1 MPYIVPPT
9 TPMTTTTPVN
19 ARTAPRRDVYY
30 KSIDELAAD
39 LDRIE
44 AAIGAGTIASTGNW
58 TPGQNMQHV
67 GLLIKGSYEG
77 MPFSMPAP
85 VRFLARLLLMNKV
98 RRQEKPPPA
107 GMIKLPKSATF
118 LQPDPAVI
126 DREGLEFLRAQ
137 LERIRAGERMTHPS
151 PLLGKMTHDDW
162 VSLHRKHASLHL
174 SFIDLG

>member
-1 MPYIVPPT
+1 MSIKT
-9 TPMTTTTPVN
+9 K
-19 ARTAPRRDVYY
+19 TAPRRDVYY
-30 KSIDELAAD
+30 NTIDDLAAD

-44 AAIGAGTIASTGNW
+44 AAIDAGTVASTGNW

-85 VRFLARLLLMNKV
+85 VRFLARMFLMSKV

-107 GMIKLPKSATF
+107 GAIKLPESAAT
-118 LQPDPAVI
+118 LRPDPGI
-126 DREGLEFLRAQ
+126 TDREGLEFLREQ
-137 LERIRAGERMTHPS
+137 VGRIRAGERMTHPS

-162 VSLHRKHASLHL
+162 VNLHRKHASLHL